1 MDKKLAIQQIVNLPA
16 WEIVEGVIKEEIM
29 ESKKAVNFK
38 TEGKTAE
45 MIALEVIARKQ
56 SADTILSALRKINNI
71 GKSKEFKKE
80 SYR

>member
-29 ESKKAVNFK
+29 ESKKAINFK

-45 MIALEVIARKQ
+45 MIALEVMAKKE
-56 SADTILSALRKINNI
+56 SADIILKALKRINNI
-71 GKSKEFKKE
+71 GKSKEFVKE

>member
-16 WEIVEGVIKEEIM
+16 WEVVERVIKDEII
-29 ESKKAVNFK
+29 ESKKAINFK

-45 MIALEVIARKQ
+45 MIALDVLAKKESGEIIKK
-56 SADTILSALRKINNI
+56 ALTKINNI

-80 SYR
+80 SFR